1 MATLDEAR
9 FPRLAEYLAGLPQGL
24 ATHPDCQAKGAMV
37 RVLCPASPLV
47 PETGLPDE
55 IRRLLVTPP
64 LNSEW
69 VQDTHFFGALL
80 ALADLHGFDAGR
92 YATWVLEGSRNLFK
106 SPVYKVLSLASPSML
121 LSLGGATWGSTHRG
135 TQLAIEDG
143 PVHGKSGA
151 ARLTFPE
158 RHLTNPDVL
167 TAIRAGL
174 QVALELSNA
183 QGFELRI
190 AEVDATSATFHAT
203 WS

>member
-1 MATLDEAR
+1 MATLDAAR
-9 FPRLAEYLAGLPQGL
+9 FPRLAQYLDGLPRGL
-24 ATHPDCQAKGAMV
+24 ASHPECQAKGAMV
-37 RVLCPASPLV
+37 RVMCPAPPAT

-55 IRRLLVTPP
+55 VRRLLVTPP

-80 ALADLHGFDAGR
+80 ALADLQGLDPAG
-92 YATWVLEGSRNLFK
+92 YAAWVLEGNRRLFQ

-135 TQLAIEDG
+135 TRLSIEDG
-143 PVHGKSGA
+143 PVRGRSGSA
-151 ARLTFPE
+151 VLSFPE
-158 RHLTNPDVL
+158 RYLAHPDVL
-167 TAIRAGL
+167 AAIRAGL

-183 QGFELRI
+183 RDFDLRV
-190 AEVDATSATFHAT
+190 AEAGSTSARFVAT